1 MPFTM
6 PNYQLFNRQ
15 QSSPYAD
22 LIKNAMENYQ
32 QSVEAKYQPITS
44 LANAASKSTYAGLM
58 GPQFMAKLLQNPD
71 AVANMSETQRSGAPS
86 QLFDAAMGQGG
97 GNNPLI
103 AMIQKEMQRLNG
115 GQDTGI
121 FQTQNNQQP
130 PNQLNQ
136 NPQNQQSNAK
146 PRTLGEEE
154 MLPGAERAPNK
165 TYAEKGGEHRG
176 ILEEGKESGKLRA
189 RDIEDLGK
197 TYETALNLGDSY
209 NELVDVVKNP
219 VFKNMRSKIRFF
231 QDKQLGLLKS
241 IGTPEEQELIGRW
254 QGLTNKVLADT
265 INTFKG
271 NPMKGEVSISENMK
285 ANDNDTINVV
295 VGKIQSGYLMKEMVK
310 QRTAIA
316 RNIMENQHVSK
327 QKALEIADK
336 QVNGD
341 QVREQIKNLM
351 KPKPTQEDIDFM
363 VEKYKGKK
371 TREEIMQQL
380 RAKGLV

>member
-231 QDKQLGLLKS
+231 QDKQLVLLKS